1 MLLLLAEDSL
11 TTWLLDAFEPASGGM
26 WFQKLR
32 GATQVH
38 HAPKS
43 VNQSI
48 VPKDAIAN
56 FLAQWRGRRAHY
68 HDKNQNS
75 ATFLG
80 FALLENFQPVTFN

>member
-1 MLLLLAEDSL
+1 MGARILASRV
-11 TTWLLDAFEPASGGM
+11 LDAFEPASGGV

-68 HDKNQNS
+68 HDNNQNS
-75 ATFLG
+75 ATFIG
-80 FALLENFQPVTFN
+80 FALLRQNLMVTFN